1 MEDRKMEKSK
11 WLKTMR
17 LKKGLT
23 QKKLAEK
30 TGLSIFT
37 IANIEQGQRK
47 GSEST
52 WEKIYNFFDIEEFDK
67 DEG

>member
-1 MEDRKMEKSK
+1 MEKYNAN
-11 WLKTMR
+11 WLKKMR

-30 TGLSIFT
+30 TGISIHT

-47 GSEST
+47 GSPAT
-52 WEKIYNFFDIEEFDK
+52 WKKILNFFKKENN
-67 DEG
+67 

>member
-1 MEDRKMEKSK
+1 MEKSK

-23 QKKLAEK
+23 QKELAEK
-30 TGLSIFT
+30 TGISIHT

-47 GSEST
+47 GSKET
-52 WEKIYNFFDIEEFDK
+52 WKKILDFFEKENN
-67 DEG
+67 